1 MELMNIIC
9 LHNSVF
15 IRRLFC
21 FYLLS
26 LFAVCNV
33 YCQTDSFSNKSII
46 EIARAI
52 SSEEDDADIEELYN
66 QLIDLWNNPININ
79 TANAEELSKIPFLN
93 EFQIFSIIEQRK
105 KSGNYLSLF
114 ELSYLGGFDKQT
126 CQWLSNFL
134 MVGKGVEFVS
144 RKFKSSVLT
153 LVESNFE
160 NDQLSGLPFKL
171 RVKNKSS
178 VGKLSFGFTAENDK
192 NERFFNNPNS
202 LGFDFYS
209 GYLQFENKNSVFR
222 KIIIGDY
229 HVAIGQGCSLWTPYS
244 FGKGN
249 SAINISKKGDG
260 VKKYSSSD
268 ENRFFRGVAVSLK
281 SGILNTNIFV
291 SYRLLDASLN
301 ESMIEPTVK
310 SFLVDGNHITQSQID
325 NKDRVG
331 EILYGVNSYLSVSKF
346 KVGVSGYKLHY
357 NNVLVP
363 DKEGV
368 LYSDN
373 FGFSSYF
380 NLWFKKFTLSGEVAF
395 DRKMHLST
403 IVNSNYKLFDGL
415 ILASF
420 YRYYSSYYWAQY
432 SNAISE
438 NSENVNEKGFY
449 FGAKY
454 SPLPNW
460 DINVYSDFFN
470 FKRPQFQTNQPSSG
484 NELLLYVEGKKVFG
498 GQLLLKY
505 KQEQK
510 ENVNNIDTL
519 SINNQVTIIKRQLVA
534 RYSVRLSEKF
544 KYQTSFSLSF
554 YSQQNNSCTN
564 GVLFYNELF
573 YNNSLFALSSRL
585 TLFDI
590 SDWENRLYT
599 YEYAPLYV
607 FSSAL
612 NYGEGA
618 KIYFNFSTTLYKN
631 IDIWA
636 KYSHIATFKNGV
648 GSSIEHRNIVILQL
662 RYKF

>member
-1 MELMNIIC
+1 MELMTIIYS
-9 LHNSVF
+9 HNSILKRHF
-15 IRRLFC
+15 FC
-21 FYLLS
+21 FYLFS
-26 LFAVCNV
+26 LFIVTDL
-33 YCQTDSFSNKSII
+33 YCQTDDFLNKNLI

-52 SSEEDDADIEELYN
+52 SSEEADADIEELYY
-66 QLIDLWNNPININ
+66 QLLDISNNPININ
-79 TANAEELSKIPFLN
+79 TAKAEELSKIPFLN
-93 EFQIFSIIEQRK
+93 EFQIFSIIEHRI
-105 KSGNYLSLF
+105 KSGNYLSIF
-114 ELSYLGGFDKQT
+114 ELVYLGGFDKQT
-126 CQWLSNFL
+126 CQWLNNFL
-134 MVGKGVEFVS
+134 VVGKGVESVS
-144 RKFKSSVLT
+144 RKFKSSVLI
-153 LVESNFE
+153 LVESDFKDE
-160 NDQLSGLPFKL
+160 ALSGLPFKL
-171 RVKNKSS
+171 RVKSKSS
-178 VGKLSFGFTAENDK
+178 VGKLLFGFTAENDK
-192 NERFFNNPNS
+192 NEKFFNNPNNF
-202 LGFDFYS
+202 GFDFYS
-209 GYLQFENKNSVFR
+209 GYLQYENKNSVFR

-229 HVAIGQGCSLWTPYS
+229 HVAIGQGCSIWTPYS

-249 SAINISKKGDG
+249 SAINLSKKGDG
-260 VKKYSSSD
+260 IKKYSSSD
-268 ENRFFRGVAVSLK
+268 ENRFFRGIAISLK
-281 SGILNTNIFV
+281 SGNINTDIFV

-301 ESMIEPTVK
+301 EGQSETTVK

-331 EILYGVNSYLSVSKF
+331 VMIYGVNSYFSISKF
-346 KVGVSGYKLHY
+346 KVGVSGYKMHY

-368 LYSDN
+368 LNSHN

-380 NLWFKKFTLSGEVAF
+380 NFWFKKVTLSGEFAF
-395 DRKMHLST
+395 DREMHLST

-438 NSENVNEKGFY
+438 NTENVNEKGFY
-449 FGAKY
+449 IGVKY

-470 FKRPQFQTNQPSSG
+470 FKEQQFRTNQPYSG
-484 NELLLYVEGKKVFG
+484 NELLFHVEGKNVFG
-498 GQLLLKY
+498 GQFFLKY

-510 ENVNNIDTL
+510 ENVENIDTL
-519 SINNQVTIIKRQLVA
+519 NINNQVTITKRQVVA
-534 RYSVRLSEKF
+534 RYSLRLSDKF
-544 KYQTSFSLSF
+544 KYQTSLSFSF
-554 YSQQNNSCTN
+554 YSQQNISCTN
-564 GVLFYNELF
+564 GMLYYNELF
-573 YNNSLFALSSRL
+573 YSNSLFTISSRL

-607 FSSAL
+607 FSSSL
-612 NYGEGA
+612 NYGQGA

-636 KYSHIATFKNGV
+636 KYSHTAPFKNGV
-648 GSSIEHRNIVILQL
+648 VRSMDNRNIVILQL